1 MSKSAKPIE
10 FRGRALTDLCRFPA
24 AARRKAGYQL
34 YLVQEGFDPD
44 DWKPTSRVGQGV
56 REIRI
61 REKDGAFRVMYV
73 AKFEDAIYVLH
84 CFQKKTQ
91 KTSPE
96 DIALASRR
104 YKDFDSGVEP
114 MTKNR
119 YDSVWDAIEKTPAQA
134 ENLKLRSSLMLALKR
149 HIERKGL
156 NQAEAAK
163 VFGVTQPRISNL
175 MRGKIDLFGLDMLV
189 NMLAAAGLRVTL
201 QVKKA
206 A

>member
-1 MSKSAKPIE
+1 
-10 FRGRALTDLCRFPA
+10 
-24 AARRKAGYQL
+24 
-34 YLVQEGFDPD
+34 
-44 DWKPTSRVGQGV
+44 
-56 REIRI
+56 
-61 REKDGAFRVMYV
+61 
-73 AKFEDAIYVLH
+73 
-84 CFQKKTQ
+84 
-91 KTSPE
+91 
-96 DIALASRR
+96 
-104 YKDFDSGVEP
+104 

-119 YDSVWDAIEKTPAQA
+119 FDSVWDAIEETSAQA

-149 HIERKGL
+149 HIQRKGL
-156 NQAEAAK
+156 SQTEAAK